1 MAGVRVSIQMSS
13 SGEPTRDDLRRL
25 LDGLQPRIASLL
37 ERHGVSE
44 LEAETRVREALT
56 RLAYR
61 WDQIRDRERWLLD
74 VLRKDLAARPEKSS
88 KEPRDE

>member
-1 MAGVRVSIQMSS
+1 MSS
-13 SGEPTRDDLRRL
+13 SGEPKRDDLRRL

-44 LEAETRVREALT
+44 LEAERRIREALT
-56 RLAYR
+56 RLSYR
-61 WDQIRDRERWLLD
+61 WEQVRDRERWLLD
-74 VLRKDLAARPEKSS
+74 LLRKDLAASPEESS